1 MKVIKI
7 SQRAILGDFDIIFYK
22 ERKLEMDTKNKNE
35 LRKRIVYFSK
45 EGKTAITD
53 YTADGLVVCG
63 VGYGD
68 PTHSGLDES
77 MVREDDFIYKGD
89 DSAPYKFA
97 IYRCNDFARTWQDVA
112 KLCEMGC
119 RSVVVCYSGVTL
131 PPVDDEVIKGLAEHS
146 DCGWK
151 LFV

>member
-1 MKVIKI
+1 
-7 SQRAILGDFDIIFYK
+7 
-22 ERKLEMDTKNKNE
+22 MDTKNKNE

-68 PTHSGLDES
+68 PTHSGLDEF
-77 MVREDDFIYKGD
+77 MVSEGDFFYKGD

-97 IYRCNDFARTWQDVA
+97 IYECNDFAKTWQHVA

-119 RSVVVCYSGVTL
+119 RSVVVCYGVAML
-131 PPVDDEVIKGLAEHS
+131 PPVDDVVMKGLAEHS